1 MTTKSLRVGV
11 ENAHWT
17 NPPRFQGQYSKCVG
31 WLVKIKSL
39 KSTNILGDYPRFL
52 NEPGQRTIKSL
63 QQAAVREIEF
73 DVHIEI
79 LAALDRLEGGRK
91 TQRPM

>member
-1 MTTKSLRVGV
+1 V
-11 ENAHWT
+11 W
-17 NPPRFQGQYSKCVG
+17 VG
-31 WLVKIKSL
+31 WLKSNRP
-39 KSTNILGDYPRFL
+39 KTPTFLGAYPRFL

-79 LAALDRLEGGRK
+79 LAALDRIEGGRK